1 MSGISIT
8 VIVLQG
14 REDRK
19 TSEIKLGL
27 VYLIYIHT
35 QVRSELWGR
44 GGDYEEEGGGGGGE
58 RKGKVI
64 KERKN
69 DEEVRGE
76 GG

>member
-27 VYLIYIHT
+27 VYLIYTHRLG
-35 QVRSELWGR
+35 QSC
-44 GGDYEEEGGGGGGE
+44 GGEGEIMRRKGGGGE